1 MCKDILLYSVLA
13 VILDGIKTEDTK
25 ESEIL
30 AGEEGIQVAK
40 NISREIKRAVDNGN
54 LTLTVNGTV
63 FVPDKESLSISEP
76 KPLCTKGQ
84 TLREK
89 YCCKFLKI
97 IHLYQFNE

>member
-1 MCKDILLYSVLA
+1 MCKHVLLYSVLA
-13 VILDGIKTEDTK
+13 VILDGIKAEDTK

-30 AGEEGIQVAK
+30 VGEEGIKIAK
-40 NISREIKRAVDNGN
+40 NISSEIKRAVDNGS
-54 LTLTVNGTV
+54 LTLTINDTV

-97 IHLYQFNE
+97 MHLYQCN